1 MTRRMPPTETVRM
14 ALTTLRS
21 NRLRSLLTMVGIVI
35 GNASVITLVGV
46 GRGAQG
52 LAEEQL
58 SNLGANVLFV
68 VPGNNDT
75 RRRGVAFPRTLVL
88 EDAEA
93 IAEQVPSVSRVAPQ
107 ITSSQVVQTGAR
119 SATSSISG
127 ITTDF
132 LPVRSFEVARGRF
145 ITAEDNKAARNV
157 VAIGLGSAPE
167 TLPHRQ
173 RSGATNPHREP
184 GVRGCRRD
192 GAQRGR
198 VRQQPG

>member
-1 MTRRMPPTETVRM
+1 
-14 ALTTLRS
+14 
-21 NRLRSLLTMVGIVI
+21 MVGIVI

-93 IAEQVPSVSRVAPQ
+93 IATQVPSVRRVAPQ
-107 ITSSQVVQTGAR
+107 ISSSQVVQAGAR

-127 ITTDF
+127 ITADF
-132 LPVRSFEVARGRF
+132 LPVRSFEVAQGRF
-145 ITAEDNKAARNV
+145 ITPQDNQAARAV
-157 VAIGLGSAPE
+157 TAIGPRFADKTVSIRGS
-167 TLPHRQ
+167 HRTASSDRQ
-173 RSGATNPHREP
+173 SGL
-184 GVRGCRRD
+184 
-192 GAQRGR
+192 
-198 VRQQPG
+198 